1 MSVEEVF
8 KAAPGCQKVLMA
20 ALEACRTPRTPSEL
34 DSIMDEVLRCNRSVY
49 RPAELRALLERYGAL
64 AYEPSEEEQA
74 AQAALE
80 TGGEPELV
88 VDEDGNFVTTAPTE
102 GVWAITEAGAAY
114 LDSDPIGAKAQALLA
129 KDAVYLPVYR
139 ALLEFAAE
147 CPRDKS
153 AIDAVIDPHPLV
165 QNPRLFA
172 GYFLGELERIDA
184 MEWAD
189 AWHVTERGLDL
200 LEALRDGEDDESGVA
215 EALRQQ
221 SAAYGFVARLLRTE
235 VDDEALGR
243 LRAMRFPAAS
253 GNDHLDAGYRGLC
266 AYLNA
271 GGERQHGDLAVD
283 FLHTFIGVTQDRE
296 QVAFPYESVYTSPEH
311 LLMQDARDEVL
322 AAYRAAKVVLV
333 DEACEPEDHL
343 AFELEFMQLL
353 GERAAEALEAG
364 DDGSCANLLEARRA
378 FLEEHLL
385 NWVPD
390 FADDVQRVARTGFYR
405 ALADIVLG
413 VLETD
418 QAFLE
423 DVLDDA
429 A

>member
-114 LDSDPIGAKAQALLA
+114 LDSDP
-129 KDAVYLPVYR
+129 
-139 ALLEFAAE
+139 
-147 CPRDKS
+147 
-153 AIDAVIDPHPLV
+153 LV

-215 EALRQQ
+215 AKEA
-221 SAAYGFVARLLRTE
+221 
-235 VDDEALGR
+235 
-243 LRAMRFPAAS
+243 
-253 GNDHLDAGYRGLC
+253 
-266 AYLNA
+266 
-271 GGERQHGDLAVD
+271 
-283 FLHTFIGVTQDRE
+283 
-296 QVAFPYESVYTSPEH
+296 
-311 LLMQDARDEVL
+311 
-322 AAYRAAKVVLV
+322 
-333 DEACEPEDHL
+333 
-343 AFELEFMQLL
+343 
-353 GERAAEALEAG
+353 
-364 DDGSCANLLEARRA
+364 
-378 FLEEHLL
+378 
-385 NWVPD
+385 
-390 FADDVQRVARTGFYR
+390 
-405 ALADIVLG
+405 
-413 VLETD
+413 
-418 QAFLE
+418 
-423 DVLDDA
+423 
-429 A
+429 

>member
-88 VDEDGNFVTTAPTE
+88 VDEDGNFV
-102 GVWAITEAGAAY
+102 
-114 LDSDPIGAKAQALLA
+114 IGAKAQALLA

-215 EALRQQ
+215 AKEA
-221 SAAYGFVARLLRTE
+221 
-235 VDDEALGR
+235 
-243 LRAMRFPAAS
+243 
-253 GNDHLDAGYRGLC
+253 
-266 AYLNA
+266 
-271 GGERQHGDLAVD
+271 
-283 FLHTFIGVTQDRE
+283 
-296 QVAFPYESVYTSPEH
+296 
-311 LLMQDARDEVL
+311 
-322 AAYRAAKVVLV
+322 
-333 DEACEPEDHL
+333 
-343 AFELEFMQLL
+343 
-353 GERAAEALEAG
+353 
-364 DDGSCANLLEARRA
+364 
-378 FLEEHLL
+378 
-385 NWVPD
+385 
-390 FADDVQRVARTGFYR
+390 
-405 ALADIVLG
+405 
-413 VLETD
+413 
-418 QAFLE
+418 
-423 DVLDDA
+423 
-429 A
+429 

>member
-1 MSVEEVF
+1 M
-8 KAAPGCQKVLMA
+8 
-20 ALEACRTPRTPSEL
+20 
-34 DSIMDEVLRCNRSVY
+34 IDEGM
-49 RPAELRALLERYGAL
+49 RAL
-64 AYEPSEEEQA
+64 
-74 AQAALE
+74 
-80 TGGEPELV
+80 
-88 VDEDGNFVTTAPTE
+88 
-102 GVWAITEAGAAY
+102 
-114 LDSDPIGAKAQALLA
+114 
-129 KDAVYLPVYR
+129 
-139 ALLEFAAE
+139 
-147 CPRDKS
+147 
-153 AIDAVIDPHPLV
+153 
-165 QNPRLFA
+165 
-172 GYFLGELERIDA
+172 
-184 MEWAD
+184 
-189 AWHVTERGLDL
+189 
-200 LEALRDGEDDESGVA
+200 A

-283 FLHTFIGVTQDRE
+283 FLRTFIGVTQDRE

-429 A
+429 GL

>member
-34 DSIMDEVLRCNRSVY
+34 DSSMDEVLRCNRSVY

-215 EALRQQ
+215 AKEA
-221 SAAYGFVARLLRTE
+221 
-235 VDDEALGR
+235 
-243 LRAMRFPAAS
+243 
-253 GNDHLDAGYRGLC
+253 
-266 AYLNA
+266 
-271 GGERQHGDLAVD
+271 
-283 FLHTFIGVTQDRE
+283 
-296 QVAFPYESVYTSPEH
+296 
-311 LLMQDARDEVL
+311 
-322 AAYRAAKVVLV
+322 
-333 DEACEPEDHL
+333 
-343 AFELEFMQLL
+343 
-353 GERAAEALEAG
+353 
-364 DDGSCANLLEARRA
+364 
-378 FLEEHLL
+378 
-385 NWVPD
+385 
-390 FADDVQRVARTGFYR
+390 
-405 ALADIVLG
+405 
-413 VLETD
+413 
-418 QAFLE
+418 
-423 DVLDDA
+423 
-429 A
+429 

>member
-1 MSVEEVF
+1 
-8 KAAPGCQKVLMA
+8 MA

-114 LDSDPIGAKAQALLA
+114 LDSDPIA
-129 KDAVYLPVYR
+129 R
-139 ALLEFAAE
+139 RRRR
-147 CPRDKS
+147 CWPRTRSTCRCIAPCWSSPPNATRQS

-215 EALRQQ
+215 AKEA
-221 SAAYGFVARLLRTE
+221 
-235 VDDEALGR
+235 
-243 LRAMRFPAAS
+243 
-253 GNDHLDAGYRGLC
+253 
-266 AYLNA
+266 
-271 GGERQHGDLAVD
+271 
-283 FLHTFIGVTQDRE
+283 
-296 QVAFPYESVYTSPEH
+296 
-311 LLMQDARDEVL
+311 
-322 AAYRAAKVVLV
+322 
-333 DEACEPEDHL
+333 
-343 AFELEFMQLL
+343 
-353 GERAAEALEAG
+353 
-364 DDGSCANLLEARRA
+364 
-378 FLEEHLL
+378 
-385 NWVPD
+385 
-390 FADDVQRVARTGFYR
+390 
-405 ALADIVLG
+405 
-413 VLETD
+413 
-418 QAFLE
+418 
-423 DVLDDA
+423 
-429 A
+429 

>member
-1 MSVEEVF
+1 MNVEEVF
-8 KAAPGCQKVLMA
+8 KAAPGCQKVLMT
-20 ALEACRTPRTPSEL
+20 ALKACRTPRTPSEL

-80 TGGEPELV
+80 TGEEPELAA
-88 VDEDGNFVTTAPTE
+88 DEDGNFVTTAPAE
-102 GVWAITEAGAAY
+102 GVWAITEAGVAY

-215 EALRQQ
+215 AKEA
-221 SAAYGFVARLLRTE
+221 
-235 VDDEALGR
+235 
-243 LRAMRFPAAS
+243 
-253 GNDHLDAGYRGLC
+253 
-266 AYLNA
+266 
-271 GGERQHGDLAVD
+271 
-283 FLHTFIGVTQDRE
+283 
-296 QVAFPYESVYTSPEH
+296 
-311 LLMQDARDEVL
+311 
-322 AAYRAAKVVLV
+322 
-333 DEACEPEDHL
+333 
-343 AFELEFMQLL
+343 
-353 GERAAEALEAG
+353 
-364 DDGSCANLLEARRA
+364 
-378 FLEEHLL
+378 
-385 NWVPD
+385 
-390 FADDVQRVARTGFYR
+390 
-405 ALADIVLG
+405 
-413 VLETD
+413 
-418 QAFLE
+418 
-423 DVLDDA
+423 
-429 A
+429 

>member
-8 KAAPGCQKVLMA
+8 KAAPGCQKVLMT
-20 ALEACRTPRTPSEL
+20 ALKACRTPRTPSEL

-74 AQAALE
+74 ARAALE

-215 EALRQQ
+215 AKEA
-221 SAAYGFVARLLRTE
+221 
-235 VDDEALGR
+235 
-243 LRAMRFPAAS
+243 
-253 GNDHLDAGYRGLC
+253 
-266 AYLNA
+266 
-271 GGERQHGDLAVD
+271 
-283 FLHTFIGVTQDRE
+283 
-296 QVAFPYESVYTSPEH
+296 
-311 LLMQDARDEVL
+311 
-322 AAYRAAKVVLV
+322 
-333 DEACEPEDHL
+333 
-343 AFELEFMQLL
+343 
-353 GERAAEALEAG
+353 
-364 DDGSCANLLEARRA
+364 
-378 FLEEHLL
+378 
-385 NWVPD
+385 
-390 FADDVQRVARTGFYR
+390 
-405 ALADIVLG
+405 
-413 VLETD
+413 
-418 QAFLE
+418 
-423 DVLDDA
+423 
-429 A
+429 